1 MRLSICVYYIFHLC
15 ILYTCLTLCTY
26 GLVSGAGSMHQTVQL
41 GGCTLCCYWSLI
53 SNEAVCWC
61 WSCTVGNYQ
70 PIIAPYIITTHRS
83 LAPDWSSPATRT
95 NPALPL
101 VGGNE
106 TKARSPP
113 AAGPRWPQPGSCS
126 SSLVWMEDGYHDP
139 APPLLLSSAPSYLDN
154 VHCSCPLIL
163 RINLNSL
170 TGNILLTL
178 VLYSLHLLI
187 FSKVD
192 TFTE

>member
-1 MRLSICVYYIFHLC
+1 MVWFRCSVQSQDIKKDKINWIDKVLVL
-15 ILYTCLTLCTY
+15 ILIIQKRIE
-26 GLVSGAGSMHQTVQL
+26 SSMQTVQV

-106 TKARSPP
+106 TKARPPP

-139 APPLLLSSAPSYLDN
+139 APPLLRILPEQLVTVN
-154 VHCSCPLIL
+154 V
-163 RINLNSL
+163 
-170 TGNILLTL
+170 
-178 VLYSLHLLI
+178 
-187 FSKVD
+187 D
-192 TFTE
+192 

>member
-1 MRLSICVYYIFHLC
+1 M
-15 ILYTCLTLCTY
+15 
-26 GLVSGAGSMHQTVQL
+26 QTVQL

-83 LAPDWSSPATRT
+83 LASDWSSPATRT

-106 TKARSPP
+106 TKARAPP
-113 AAGPRWPQPGSCS
+113 AAGHAGHSQAAA
-126 SSLVWMEDGYHDP
+126 
-139 APPLLLSSAPSYLDN
+139 APHLCGWKMVIMTQLHLSSAPSYLDN

-170 TGNILLTL
+170 TGNISLTL

-187 FSKVD
+187 FSRKGV

>member
-1 MRLSICVYYIFHLC
+1 MMMTLWYLYWLVNVSVCILFYLC
-15 ILYTCLTLCTY
+15 ILRSGRVCSLCLTPCTY
-26 GLVSGAGSMHQTVQL
+26 GLVSGARCMQTVQL

-106 TKARSPP
+106 TKARAPP

-139 APPLLLSSAPSYLDN
+139 APPLRR
-154 VHCSCPLIL
+154 
-163 RINLNSL
+163 RIRP
-170 TGNILLTL
+170 GQL
-178 VLYSLHLLI
+178 VTVL
-187 FSKVD
+187 VD
-192 TFTE
+192 WFLE

>member
-1 MRLSICVYYIFHLC
+1 MVQMVWFRCSVQSQDNKKDKINWIDKVLVL
-15 ILYTCLTLCTY
+15 ILIIQKRIE
-26 GLVSGAGSMHQTVQL
+26 SSMQKVQL

-106 TKARSPP
+106 TKARPPP
-113 AAGPRWPQPGSCS
+113 AAGHAASHSQAAA
-126 SSLVWMEDGYHDP
+126 
-139 APPLLLSSAPSYLDN
+139 APHLCGWKMVIMTQLHLSSAASDLDN
-154 VHCSCPLIL
+154 W
-163 RINLNSL
+163 SL
-170 TGNILLTL
+170 FLSTD
-178 VLYSLHLLI
+178 S
-187 FSKVD
+187 
-192 TFTE
+192 

>member
-1 MRLSICVYYIFHLC
+1 M
-15 ILYTCLTLCTY
+15 
-26 GLVSGAGSMHQTVQL
+26 QTVQL

-106 TKARSPP
+106 TKALAPP
-113 AAGPRWPQPGSCS
+113 AAGHAGHSQAAA
-126 SSLVWMEDGYHDP
+126 
-139 APPLLLSSAPSYLDN
+139 APHLCGWKMVIMTQLHLSSASYLDN
-154 VHCSCPLIL
+154 
-163 RINLNSL
+163 
-170 TGNILLTL
+170 
-178 VLYSLHLLI
+178 
-187 FSKVD
+187 
-192 TFTE
+192 